1 MENLTSLWELRVKT
15 EQLSKAQENA
25 GDVIGFIFYWSKS
38 GASFL
43 NQSNNEVKQNQ
54 SNSG

>member
-25 GDVIGFIFYWSKS
+25 GGVIGFIFYWSKS

-54 SNSG
+54 SSSG

>member
-1 MENLTSLWELRVKT
+1 MENLTSQVRTKSKT